1 MNKVELS
8 KQIQENLLVYL
19 DDMPP
24 GLLYKVCDM
33 VNKTI
38 NEHE

>member
-1 MNKVELS
+1 MNKRELS
-8 KQIQENLLVYL
+8 EQIQENLLVYL

-24 GLLYKVCDM
+24 GVLYDVCDI